1 MEIEKIDHAIVGVV
15 VAVDYTDV
23 FRYEGFAVDLA
34 DKLAGI
40 LHFNHTFRIVADKK
54 VLMKAHHDLLF
65 RNDCRQLTVEDIFS
79 MAVSCLQDDGME
91 CWARSVPSMLSPHDP
106 SPPPRYHL
114 HHHCRN

>member
-1 MEIEKIDHAIVGVV
+1 MEIEKNDHAVVGVV

-65 RNDCRQLTVEDIFS
+65 RNDHCRKYFQYGSE
-79 MAVSCLQDDGME
+79 
-91 CWARSVPSMLSPHDP
+91 LSPG
-106 SPPPRYHL
+106 RWNGMLGEVGAIHL
-114 HHHCRN
+114 ITSRLFSSSS